1 MSILVAVLLNCG
13 LLALIGPWLSRQY
26 RHPVLGRLLLPL
38 LGLKVVACLIACWLL
53 SDDADYFQRWSLS
66 LTTQLWEAPGAW
78 LRTLFG
84 DAFEYRGQRLVF
96 HGYSNTF
103 FIIKLLSVL
112 NMATLGSLWANGLYL
127 SLFGFMG
134 GWELTKTLNRLFPL
148 APVGAPV
155 VAFLLWPTVVYWT
168 AGLTKE
174 CLLVG
179 SGTWLLALVLGWLYN
194 AEKPRPGQVLGAVL
208 LAVLHFKMRY
218 FFAVLLFAALSGLAV
233 VRVAQHLS
241 GTRRRWVAVLLF
253 AAVLVLGGWA
263 GSEVSPVFRLNKF
276 TSQLIRTYSDL
287 REGSGRRP
295 HIEYDDLAPTVP
307 SLLRNAPKAVVSA
320 VVRPWPWEDSTPL
333 YVAAGLENVLLIF
346 VLLVAGVATLRGKW
360 GQLPFALILAL
371 GFYCLVLA
379 ALLGLSTPNLG
390 TLNRYRAVMLPYLI
404 LLALQNEYAARWLRR
419 IGL

>member
-1 MSILVAVLLNCG
+1 M
-13 LLALIGPWLSRQY
+13 
-26 RHPVLGRLLLPL
+26 GRWLLPL

-66 LTTQLWEAPGAW
+66 LTAQLWEAPGAW
-78 LRTLFG
+78 LRTLLG

-112 NMATLGSLWANGLYL
+112 NAATLGNLWANGLYL
-127 SLFGFMG
+127 SLFGFVG
-134 GWELTKTLNRLFPL
+134 GWELTKTLIRLFPH
-148 APVGAPV
+148 APAGAPV

-179 SGTWLLALVLGWLYN
+179 SGTWLLALVLRWLYG
-194 AEKPRPGQVLGAVL
+194 AEKPHLSTFLGTLL

-218 FFAVLLFAALSGLAV
+218 FFAVLLFAALAGLAV
-233 VRVAQHLS
+233 VRVAQHLG
-241 GTRRRWVAVLLF
+241 GTRNRWVTVLLF
-253 AAVLVLGGWA
+253 VATLSLGAWA

-276 TSQLIRTYSDL
+276 TSQLIRNYSDL
-287 REGSGRRP
+287 REGSRRRP
-295 HIEYDDLAPTVP
+295 HIEYADLAPTVP

-320 VVRPWPWEDSTPL
+320 VVRPMPWEDSTPI
-333 YVAAGLENVLLIF
+333 YVAAGLENVLLVI
-346 VLLVAGVATLRGKW
+346 VLVMAVVAAARGQW
-360 GQLPFALILAL
+360 GQLPFALVLAL

-390 TLNRYRAVMLPYLI
+390 TLNRYRAVMLPYLL
-404 LLALQNEYAARWLRR
+404 LLALQNSYAARWLRR